1 MNRALKFRRK
11 LWGVGAFVIA
21 ILAFAFYLAL
31 RSASQAESLFDWSAH
46 TEEVLDK
53 ISQARFGRSRL
64 MNQLWAY
71 RVTRN
76 PDLPVRFREDMESLH
91 QNMDALRA
99 LTADNPKQRRILDEL
114 TPLIAGQLL
123 LLQGAMNNAVQGNTP
138 SADSV
143 TWSLPFQPSDHVRDL
158 FNTMER
164 DERALVA
171 MRSAAVH
178 VNEKRTQA
186 VLLVIGALTAMIL
199 VAAVY
204 LVQREILLRA
214 QVETGLRRA
223 QEMLGTKFEGQR
235 TELGHVLEDLHAQI
249 RARAQAEHEVQQLN
263 ADLGRRVRQRTAELE
278 DMNRELEAFS
288 YSVSHDLRAP
298 LRHLDGFSRILQQT
312 YGQQLPDGAQHYLE
326 RIRSAAK
333 HMSEL
338 VEDLLQLARVGRH
351 MTQCELQPLRALVD
365 EARNEIEPEC
375 AERDIRWEIGKLPE
389 LDVDPGLFRL
399 VFTNLFSNAVKFTRD
414 RKPAT
419 IEVGSFDGNGMSVI
433 FVRDNGA
440 GFDPYHADKLFGV
453 FQRLHRQD
461 EFEGTGIGLATVH
474 RIVQK
479 HGGRVWAESRL
490 NQGACFY
497 FSVPARSAAA
507 TEEQKEP
514 IGATV

>member
-11 LWGVGAFVIA
+11 LWGVGTFVIA
-21 ILAFAFYLAL
+21 ILAFAFFLAL

-46 TEEVLDK
+46 AEEVLDK

-71 RVTRN
+71 RVTHN
-76 PDLPVRFREDMESLH
+76 PELPARFREDMDNLH
-91 QNMDALRA
+91 HNLDALRA
-99 LTADNPKQRRILDEL
+99 LTADNPKQRRIVEEL
-114 TPLIAGQLL
+114 TPLIVEQLV
-123 LLQGAMNNAVQGNTP
+123 LLQAAMDNAVAGRTLP
-138 SADSV
+138 ADSS
-143 TWSLPFQPSDHVRDL
+143 TLSLPFQPSDHVRDL

-164 DERALVA
+164 DERTLVA
-171 MRSAAVH
+171 QRSAAVR
-178 VNEKRTQA
+178 VNVERTQA
-186 VLLVIGALTAMIL
+186 VLFIAGALTALIL
-199 VAAVY
+199 FAAVY

-214 QVETGLRRA
+214 EVENGLRRA
-223 QEMLGTKFEGQR
+223 QEMLGIKFEGQR

-249 RARAQAEHEVQQLN
+249 RARAQAEQEVKQLN

-312 YGQQLPDGAQHYLE
+312 YGQQLPEGAQHYLE

-351 MTQCELQPLRALVD
+351 TTRRESQPLRALVD
-365 EARNEIEPEC
+365 EARKEIEPEC
-375 AERDIRWEIGKLPE
+375 VERDIRWEVGKLPD

-414 RKPAT
+414 RKPAI
-419 IEVGSFDGNGMSVI
+419 IEVGCFDGNGMSVI

-440 GFDPYHADKLFGV
+440 GFDPHHADKLFGV

-479 HGGRVWAESRL
+479 HGGRVWAESEL

-497 FSVPARSAAA
+497 ISVPASSAG
-507 TEEQKEP
+507 TPDEQKEP
-514 IGATV
+514 IGAVV

>member
-1 MNRALKFRRK
+1 MNRALKFRRN
-11 LWGVGAFVIA
+11 LWGVATVMIA
-21 ILAFAFYLAL
+21 IFGVAFFVAV
-31 RSASQAESLFDWSAH
+31 RSAGQADTLLAWSNH

-64 MNQLWAY
+64 MNQLWAF

-76 PDLPVRFREDMESLH
+76 PELLARFQDDVENVRKTMGE
-91 QNMDALRA
+91 LRA
-99 LTADNPKQRRILDEL
+99 LTADNPEQSRIVNEL
-114 TPLIAGQLL
+114 APMVATQLGSL
-123 LLQGAMNNAVQGNTP
+123 RKAMDNAVNDISSP
-138 SADSV
+138 ADSS

-158 FNTMER
+158 FDTLER
-164 DERALVA
+164 DERALLIV
-171 MRSAAVH
+171 RSAAVRA
-178 VNEKRTQA
+178 NAKRTRM
-186 VLLVIGALTAMIL
+186 VLLLAGVLTAIIL
-199 VAAVY
+199 LAAVY

-214 QVETGLRRA
+214 SVETGLRHA
-223 QEMLGTKFEGQR
+223 QEMLGTKLQGQR
-235 TELGHVLEDLHAQI
+235 AELGHVLEDLHAQI
-249 RARAQAEHEVQQLN
+249 RARSQAEDEVRLLN

-278 DMNRELEAFS
+278 ETNRELETFS

-312 YGQQLPDGAQHYLE
+312 YGSQLPDGAQHYLE
-326 RIRSAAK
+326 RIRGAAK
-333 HMSEL
+333 HMSDL
-338 VEDLLQLARVGRH
+338 VEDLLQLARVGRQV
-351 MTQCELQPLRALVD
+351 TQREMQPLRELVD
-365 EARNEIEPEC
+365 EARREVEPEC
-375 AERDIRWEIGKLPE
+375 AERDIRWEINALPE

-414 RKPAT
+414 RQIAT

-440 GFDPYHADKLFGV
+440 GFDPHHADKLFGV

-479 HGGRVWAESRL
+479 HGGRVWAESQL

-497 FSVPARSAAA
+497 FSVPTDSAA
-507 TEEQKEP
+507 TKERKES
-514 IGATV
+514 IGAMV